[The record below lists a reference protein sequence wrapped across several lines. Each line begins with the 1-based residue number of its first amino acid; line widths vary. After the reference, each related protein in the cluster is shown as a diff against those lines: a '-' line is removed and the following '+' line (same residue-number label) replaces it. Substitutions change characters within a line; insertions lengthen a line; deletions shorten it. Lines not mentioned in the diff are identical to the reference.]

1 MESCSKQNKEFS
13 HFFNIQ
19 MSFKIVFYALLVC
32 DLFYSFIYL
41 FSKRVYV
48 DLYFVPILVEN

>member
-1 MESCSKQNKEFS
+1 MDLETIFYRGF

-32 DLFYSFIYL
+32 GLYLFFYF

-48 DLYFVPILVEN
+48 DLYFVPILLES